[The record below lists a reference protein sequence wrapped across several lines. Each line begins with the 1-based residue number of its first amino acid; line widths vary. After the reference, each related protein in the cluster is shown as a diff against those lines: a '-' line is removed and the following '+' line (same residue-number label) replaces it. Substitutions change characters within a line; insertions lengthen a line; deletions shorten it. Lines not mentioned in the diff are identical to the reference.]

1 VGTPVAAAPPAPS
14 GTTASDGFLYDN
26 EGNRVLQRVST
37 SSVTDTTTFDGYT
50 DTVLSGGTTTT
61 TKYYSAN
68 SQRVAMRTSSTLSY
82 LLADALGSSTV
93 ALTSSGST
101 QAVQLFAPYGSVR
114 YSQGSIPT
122 TYNFTGQRLD
132 SQTGLLYYHF
142 RYYDPVSGR
151 FVRADTTQTNAGG
164 MDPYAYVGE
173 NPETRDD
180 PTGHDWWTQAWNV
193 VTRVNNTAMAINKAI
208 VNVQLQVLDF
218 VTGASSMVN
227 DVKTIFNGKASLGSK
242 LLAGADLAFNAGTDV
257 LMVVG
262 IGEEIRGGELL
273 LKGGGEVLR
282 AGEELLRGGEE
293 ALHAGED
300 VSHIG
305 EDLLHGECGPL
316 SFTPG
321 TAVTTGHGKQA
332 IGTLQVG
339 ERVLAYNPK
348 THKMEQKP
356 ILHVWI
362 NHDNDLVDLTITTTT
377 KGEHGK
383 PATKTSEVIHTNQK
397 HPFFTME
404 RGFLPVGQVKLGM
417 HLLRADGTYG
427 IVTGWKVVPG
437 TQVMYNLEVAQDH
450 TFTVG
455 VGQWVVHNCPGGS
468 GSPLRGKSREQYVRD
483 NLNSIFGTDMGTPEP
498 SIEITTTLGHTDV
511 DIPTDTSLIEVAGQA
526 HVSSDAQISRF
537 YNKMQKYNA
546 YASTPEGGGRGVYIA
561 FDNSAGG
568 MPPQVQSKLSSWGIT
583 IAEFTWPGP

>member
-1 VGTPVAAAPPAPS
+1 
-14 GTTASDGFLYDN
+14 
-26 EGNRVLQRVST
+26 
-37 SSVTDTTTFDGYT
+37 
-50 DTVLSGGTTTT
+50 
-61 TKYYSAN
+61 
-68 SQRVAMRTSSTLSY
+68 M
-82 LLADALGSSTV
+82 
-93 ALTSSGST
+93 
-101 QAVQLFAPYGSVR
+101 R

-132 SQTGLLYYHF
+132 SQTGLLYYNF

-193 VTRVNNTAMAINKAI
+193 VTSVNNTAMAINKAI
-208 VNVQLQVLDF
+208 VNVQLQILDF

-242 LLAGADLAFNAGTDV
+242 LLAGADLAFNAVTDV

-273 LKGGGEVLR
+273 LKGGGEALR
-282 AGEELLRGGEE
+282 AGEE

-321 TAVTTGHGKQA
+321 TAVTTDHGKQA

-339 ERVLAYNPK
+339 ERVLAYNAR

-362 NHDNDLVDLTITTTT
+362 NHDHDLVDL
-377 KGEHGK
+377 
-383 PATKTSEVIHTNQK
+383 
-397 HPFFTME
+397 
-404 RGFLPVGQVKLGM
+404 L
-417 HLLRADGTYG
+417 
-427 IVTGWKVVPG
+427 
-437 TQVMYNLEVAQDH
+437 
-450 TFTVG
+450 
-455 VGQWVVHNCPGGS
+455 
-468 GSPLRGKSREQYVRD
+468 
-483 NLNSIFGTDMGTPEP
+483 
-498 SIEITTTLGHTDV
+498 
-511 DIPTDTSLIEVAGQA
+511 SLIRMHNISFVTRQ
-526 HVSSDAQISRF
+526 VIYQILR
-537 YNKMQKYNA
+537 
-546 YASTPEGGGRGVYIA
+546 RI
-561 FDNSAGG
+561 DNFS
-568 MPPQVQSKLSSWGIT
+568 QT
-583 IAEFTWPGP
+583 